1 MRKSKTAEHRHP
13 VSRQLML
20 ALFVLM
26 IVPVCGWYFIG
37 DLASHRL
44 LSALPEASHS
54 QLLEVQ
60 REIRFK
66 LAINLGVSVL
76 VLGGVILY
84 VRRTILDPLER
95 LAVQARRG
103 DSQAW
108 STPQEAARP
117 DEVGDL
123 ARALD
128 SSVTRLVQRAEE
140 AERFA
145 ANLSHELRTP
155 LAAIRGAGEIL
166 GDPDLSPEDRH
177 RFAGNVV
184 CESQRLERLV
194 SGLLVLARAE
204 RERSDEIQLLDMAEV
219 IRQVSESNRPLASAK
234 HLHVELGIE
243 GETPPVRAAEDLVV
257 RVLTVLIE
265 NAIEHASVGG
275 AILLGLRSRA
285 SLVEVA
291 VEDSGAGVP
300 VEERERIFDRW
311 YALRSE
317 SRQGTGLGLAI
328 ARSLVEGMGGQIWV
342 DTSPLG
348 GASFRFT
355 LPAGI
360 R

>member
-1 MRKSKTAEHRHP
+1 MKSRADEGRRP

-20 ALFVLM
+20 ALFIIM
-26 IVPVCGWYFIG
+26 IVPVCGWYFTG

-44 LSALPEASHS
+44 LSALPEASHQ

-66 LAINLGVSVL
+66 LAINLGVSIL

-84 VRRTILDPLER
+84 LRRTILDPLER
-95 LAVQARRG
+95 LAVQARHS
-103 DSQAW
+103 DSQPW
-108 STPQEAARP
+108 SSPAEASRP

-128 SSVTRLVQRAEE
+128 SSLTRLLQRAEE
-140 AERFA
+140 AECFA

-166 GDPDLSPEDRH
+166 SDPELSPEERQ
-177 RFAGNVV
+177 RFAGNLLS
-184 CESQRLERLV
+184 ESQRLERLV
-194 SGLLVLARAE
+194 AGLLALARAE
-204 RERSDEIQLLDMAEV
+204 RDGPEEPQLLDLAEV
-219 IRQVSESNRPLASAK
+219 IRQLSERNQPLLDAGSLQMELSIEAEPAPVHAS
-234 HLHVELGIE
+234 L
-243 GETPPVRAAEDLVV
+243 DSVV
-257 RVLTVLIE
+257 RVMTALIE
-265 NAIEHASVGG
+265 NAIEHTPAGG
-275 AILLGLRSRA
+275 TIRIGMRCQPDLI
-285 SLVEVA
+285 EVA

-300 VEERERIFDRW
+300 AEERERIFDRW

-328 ARSLVEGMGGQIWV
+328 ARSLVERMGGQITV
-342 DTSPLG
+342 DTSSLG
-348 GASFRFT
+348 GACFRLS
-355 LPAGI
+355 LPV